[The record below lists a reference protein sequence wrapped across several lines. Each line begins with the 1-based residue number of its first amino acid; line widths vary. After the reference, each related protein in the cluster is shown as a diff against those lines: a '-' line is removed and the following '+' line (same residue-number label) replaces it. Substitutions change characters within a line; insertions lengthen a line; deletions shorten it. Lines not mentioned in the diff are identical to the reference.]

1 MDRIT
6 WYSSCIER
14 WQLKR
19 GDHIYCWRTRAGYSY
34 SHHGIY
40 ESDQKVIQYCSAS
53 TFSSSSSSRQ
63 AGSNGSSALYPTSL
77 FQIPLALSAMTQAQ
91 RTCIACREAER
102 DGGVVIS
109 CLDCFTEG
117 DNICLFV
124 YSVPRW
130 FRNVWLIGSPTQHT
144 CLVEDEDP
152 PETVLRR
159 ANNLLANHGDFSVDS
174 YNFVTNNCQHF
185 AIYSKTGRKL
195 SRFN

>member
-6 WYSSCIER
+6 WYSNRIER
-14 WQLKR
+14 WHLKR
-19 GDHIYCWRTRAGYSY
+19 GDHIYCWRTRAGYFY

-40 ESDQKVIQYCSAS
+40 ESDQKVIQYCGAS
-53 TFSSSSSSRQ
+53 TFSSS
-63 AGSNGSSALYPTSL
+63 LI
-77 FQIPLALSAMTQAQ
+77 QIPLTPLSAMTQAR

-102 DGGVVIS
+102 EGGVVIS

-130 FRNVWLIGSPTQHT
+130 FRNVWLIGSPIQHT
-144 CLVEDEDP
+144 CLVEAEDP

-159 ANNLLANHGDFSVDS
+159 ANNLLANHGRFSVDS
-174 YNFVTNNCQHF
+174 YDFAANNCQHF
-185 AIYSKTGRKL
+185 AIYCKTGRKL
-195 SRFN
+195 TRFN